1 MTTVTPEYNNK
12 SIERLHKSAWVKAG
26 KAVTATSAAE
36 AAKQA
41 GLDWTVSTQPL
52 QAYVTNE
59 VNEFES
65 VTDYY
70 PVENK
75 KAVLKHGTDGN
86 NSVIGVVGNK
96 YKLVQNIEVF
106 NALDSLIDSGE
117 ARYAA
122 AGEIKN
128 GSQVW
133 MVLELPHGVYVA
145 DDPHVAMLLVKT
157 GHDGSSSVV
166 IKPIIE
172 RLFCANQINGLI
184 TGNKKY
190 NDYTYRM
197 THTTN
202 QELSVNDIRNITRL
216 TYSAIGDYQDTANRL
231 LSVKMSR
238 DKAVD
243 YFKRVWALPS
253 EIESAPVDMLSKG
266 QLKQRTIA
274 LNARQKAWTIYSES
288 PTQENIRDTAFGA
301 WQAVIEYAD
310 HYGVGGADRL
320 AAATLSGR
328 NDKVKTKALSL
339 LTV

>member
-59 VNEFES
+59 VNEYES

-253 EIESAPVDMLSKG
+253 EIEAAPVDMLSKG